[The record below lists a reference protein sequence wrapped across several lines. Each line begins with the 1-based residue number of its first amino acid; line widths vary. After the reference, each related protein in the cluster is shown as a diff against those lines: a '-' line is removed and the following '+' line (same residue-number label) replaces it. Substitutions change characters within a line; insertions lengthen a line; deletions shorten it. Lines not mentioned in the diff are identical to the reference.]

1 MICFFRLDW
10 KKFDVHSI
18 RNGNSRRLQGIYYIA
33 CLIYVDYFM
42 LDTLNYW
49 IKNTGLRNTICSFLE
64 RFETENSTP
73 SVESVLKI
81 AKPH

>member
-1 MICFFRLDW
+1 M
-10 KKFDVHSI
+10 
-18 RNGNSRRLQGIYYIA
+18 YYIA

-49 IKNTGLRNTICSFLE
+49 IKNTRLRNTIYSFLE

-81 AKPH
+81 TKPH

>member
-1 MICFFRLDW
+1 
-10 KKFDVHSI
+10 
-18 RNGNSRRLQGIYYIA
+18 
-33 CLIYVDYFM
+33 M

-81 AKPH
+81 EKPH